1 MSAWT
6 AYLPWGGVGG
16 GQRST
21 LPSVADEPPAAVE
34 DADKQYVDED
44 SGSVAMFHPRPRP
57 AECSVGWRRANGL
70 CTLHLALR

>member
-16 GQRST
+16 GPPRSA

-34 DADKQYVDED
+34 DADTQYVDED
-44 SGSVAMFHPRPRP
+44 SGSVANAFFP
-57 AECSVGWRRANGL
+57 ARAPPHAPWVGGG
-70 CTLHLALR
+70 